1 MAELICTLINIYV
14 FVIIIR
20 LFMSWVPPTPGS
32 TYQTIY
38 DGFVTVTEPVLAPVR
53 SLVGNFT
60 TSLDMAGASLTVT
73 LLDDELKALWDAP
86 VHTPALRW

>member
-1 MAELICTLINIYV
+1 MTEIICTLLGIYI

-53 SLVGNFT
+53 SILPPLRTGAMALDLSPLLVIVG
-60 TSLDMAGASLTVT
+60 LQV
-73 LLDDELKALWDAP
+73 
-86 VHTPALRW
+86 LRSAICEGLGL

>member
-1 MAELICTLINIYV
+1 MASLICSVINLYT

-20 LFMSWVPPTPGS
+20 LLMSWVPPTPGS

-53 SLVGNFT
+53 SLLPPMRMGMMA
-60 TSLDMAGASLTVT
+60 LDISPILVIIGLNILTRIICEGSG
-73 LLDDELKALWDAP
+73 LF
-86 VHTPALRW
+86 

>member
-1 MAELICTLINIYV
+1 MEDVICRVIEIYI

-53 SLVGNFT
+53 SILPPLRMGAMMLDLSPLLVIVGLN
-60 TSLDMAGASLTVT
+60 
-73 LLDDELKALWDAP
+73 LLATAICDGLGLF
-86 VHTPALRW
+86 

>member
-1 MAELICTLINIYV
+1 MTSIICTLLGAYI

-53 SLVGNFT
+53 SILPPLRTGAMALDLSPLLVIVG
-60 TSLDMAGASLTVT
+60 LQI
-73 LLDDELKALWDAP
+73 
-86 VHTPALRW
+86 LRSAICEGLGL